1 MQNQS
6 STIQKALELNL
17 DLCKYGTI
25 AEIGAGQEVA
35 RFFFQAGGAA
45 GSIAKTIS
53 AYDMQV
59 SDAIYGVTEDRR
71 YVSRKRLEAM
81 LAHEFNLLVERIGS
95 IRPKNSTFFA
105 YADTVAAQGYNSKR
119 ECHGWC
125 GIRLQLYPK
134 AEPSDII
141 LHVRMLDEE
150 NRQQQ
155 EALGMLGVNVIHGAF
170 FGYRE
175 PEKMIESFLDNIGH
189 QRLEI
194 DMVHLSGPYF
204 EEADNRLLALH
215 LVKAGLTHAVL
226 FTAKGEVVRA
236 ADVLYR
242 KNILVSRGSFRPPT
256 LVNMD
261 MVRCAETRFASE
273 PNVQADGTIT
283 IMELTM
289 AKLMTGGHID
299 TRDFLDRVDMLGELG
314 YPVLISNYGRF
325 FRLRA
330 YLSRVTGRAIGIV
343 LGVDNVID
351 IFNEEYYGELEGG
364 ILEAFGKLFPGH
376 SKMYV
381 YPKRGDNGQG
391 LVTLDDLVLPE
402 KLRHLYA
409 HLRQNGYIEPLEGY
423 DESVMGHFS
432 RDILAQLRRGDGPW
446 KEGVPESVRTV
457 IIERKLFGYNTE

>member
-1 MQNQS
+1 MQAQS
-6 STIQKALELNL
+6 TTIQKALELNL
-17 DLCKYGTI
+17 DPCKYGTI

-59 SDAIYGVTEDRR
+59 SDAIYGVSEDRR

-81 LAHEFNLLVERIGS
+81 LGHEFNLLVQRIGD
-95 IRPKNSTFFA
+95 IRPKNSTFFV
-105 YADTVAAQGYNSKR
+105 YADTVAARGYQSKR

-125 GIRLQLYPK
+125 GVRVQLYPK

-141 LHVRMLDEE
+141 VHVRMLDDE

-175 PEKMIESFLDNIGH
+175 PEKMIESFIDNIGA

-204 EEADNRLLALH
+204 EEVDNRLLALH
-215 LVKAGLTHAVL
+215 LVKAGLTHAAL
-226 FTAKGEVVRA
+226 FTPKGEVVRA
-236 ADVLYR
+236 GDVLHR

-261 MVRCAETRFASE
+261 MVRCAEVRFAAE
-273 PNVQADGTIT
+273 PSVKADGMIT
-283 IMELTM
+283 LMELTM

-314 YPVLISNYGRF
+314 YLVLISNYGRF

-330 YLSRVTGRAIGIV
+330 YLSRATNRQIGIV
-343 LGVDNVID
+343 LGVDNITD

-381 YPKRGDNGQG
+381 YPKRGNNGHG
-391 LVTLDDLVLPE
+391 LITVDDLELPAH
-402 KLRHLYA
+402 LRHLFL
-409 HLRQNGYIEPLEGY
+409 HLRQNGFIEPLDGC

-432 RDILAQLRRGDGPW
+432 REILGQLRQGDGDW
-446 KEGVPESVRTV
+446 KDGVPESVYTAIV
-457 IIERKLFGYNTE
+457 ERRLFGYDSE